1 MLNTRMD
8 FSATSFNDEILMNS
22 VCVGIEFLELLLKV
36 SLLRAFRLQLRS
48 YFIDVRVENL
58 PSI

>member
-1 MLNTRMD
+1 MD